1 MSRKPSCKTCVSYQP
16 QADGSFVCNLKRV
29 TIEKSARSSIENDTC
44 YERRQ
49 KKKLTPQE
57 LSLVRSNAG
66 RKGGR
71 VSGYGGGRAPTK
83 TMTIRQLDY
92 EVITAYAKKLN
103 YSIAETIHKISKSI
117 TIKYPD
123 TKPKGWIEK

>member
-1 MSRKPSCKTCVSYQP
+1 MSRKPFCKTCVSYQP
-16 QADGSFVCNLKRV
+16 QADGLFVCDHSGA
-29 TIEKSARSSIENDTC
+29 TIEKNGQPLYENGAC
-44 YERRQ
+44 YERKQ

-103 YSIAETIHKISKSI
+103 YSIAEAIHKISKSI

>member
-1 MSRKPSCKTCVSYQP
+1 
-16 QADGSFVCNLKRV
+16 V
-29 TIEKSARSSIENDTC
+29 TIEKSAQSSIENDTC

-71 VSGYGGGRAPTK
+71 VSGYGKGRAPTK
-83 TMTIRQLDY
+83 TMTIRRLDY

-117 TIKYPD
+117 TIKHPD